1 MLLSK
6 FRCLARAA
14 LLGAT
19 CLAGAAHAVEV
30 TGINGNTLVT
40 VESSAP
46 TTVLRTTTITGLGA
60 GQTIVALDGRPAAA
74 GRVLYGISNIGQLYS
89 INPRTG
95 AASAIGAPIALQGTA
110 FGFDF
115 NPTVDRIRLVSNTGQ
130 NLRINPDTGAV
141 IVDGALNIMVGGQ
154 PIGVNGNTAAAY
166 TNNFAGAT
174 STTLF
179 VINTQTGLLQIQ
191 NPPNAGTLQA
201 VGGLGGPA
209 AGTVSGFDISPAG
222 QALVSVVQ
230 NNVTNLYSVNLTTG
244 AATFIGRFANTGT
257 PQGLAIVPNAFATQ
271 PGLTPNQ
278 AAVGGALDNFTS
290 IAPGFVPLLNVL
302 DNLPNN
308 DARAQALGQLSPV
321 PFGILPEVILET
333 NDLVDGTLRTYL
345 RDSRGG
351 GTPSGGAMIDEE
363 RGIGGFLVGT
373 GRTGEFEARGDRGRV
388 DYGSAG
394 FMGGLDF
401 RLGGLGMIGIA
412 GGYDNADFQLN
423 PITPKSS
430 ADTWFVG
437 AYTSFNAG
445 PLYVDVVGSYGKS
458 DIDLRRNVAFS
469 TFSNNSAAEADA
481 RYYSVSA
488 TAGLSADMGGFEV
501 EPYAGLRYADVAID
515 AFNEGAGLTNLNV
528 GRQEVESLQGI
539 AGLRLGADW
548 QSGPARIRPSVRAE
562 YRREFRNDEDRTFSA
577 NFNGA
582 GINAPFTTS
591 AVAMGEEH
599 VLVGADLT
607 IAGDAPVG
615 MVAGYTG
622 HLKGGYDIH
631 SVQVGLRFR
640 F

>member
-1 MLLSK
+1 MLLSNL
-6 FRCLARAA
+6 RRLARAA

-19 CLAGAAHAVEV
+19 CLAGAAHAAEV
-30 TGINGNTLVT
+30 TGINGNSLVT

-46 TTVLRTTTITGLGA
+46 ATVLRTTAITGLGA
-60 GQTIVALDGRPAAA
+60 GQTIVALDGRPAAG
-74 GRVLYGISNIGQLYS
+74 GRILYGISNVGQLYA

-95 AASAIGAPIALQGTA
+95 AASAVGAPIALQGTA

-115 NPTVDRIRLVSNTGQ
+115 NPTVDRIRVVSNTGQ
-130 NLRINPDTGAV
+130 NLRVNPDTGAV
-141 IVDGALNIMVGGQ
+141 IVDGNLNIMVGGQ
-154 PIGVNGNTAAAY
+154 PIVVSGNTAAAY
-166 TNNFAGAT
+166 TNNVAGAT

-179 VINTQTGLLQIQ
+179 VINAQTGLLQIQ
-191 NPPNAGTLQA
+191 NPPNAGTLQT

-209 AGTVSGFDISPAG
+209 AGTVSGFDISMSG
-222 QALVSVVQ
+222 EALVSVVQ

-244 AATFIGRFANTGT
+244 AATFIGRFASTGT
-257 PQGLAIVPNAFATQ
+257 PQGLAIVPNAFATI
-271 PGLTPNQ
+271 PGLTQNQ

-290 IAPGFVPLLNVL
+290 ISPGFVPLLTVL
-302 DNLPNN
+302 DQLPNA

-321 PFGILPEVILET
+321 PFGILPEVIFET
-333 NDLVDGTLRTYL
+333 NELVDGTLRTYL
-345 RDSRGG
+345 RDSRNG
-351 GTPSGGAMIDEE
+351 GTPGAMIDEE

-373 GRTGEFEARGDRGRV
+373 GRSGEFEARGDRGRV

-394 FMGGLDF
+394 FMGGVDF

-437 AYTSFNAG
+437 AYTSFGAG
-445 PLYVDVVGSYGKS
+445 PLYLDVVGSYGKS
-458 DIDLRRNVAFS
+458 DIDLRRNVSFS
-469 TFSNNSAAEADA
+469 TFANNSAAEADA
-481 RYYSVSA
+481 RYYSLSA
-488 TAGLSADMGGFEV
+488 TAGLSADMGPLEV
-501 EPYAGLRYADVAID
+501 EPYAGVRYADVAID
-515 AFNEGAGLTNLNV
+515 AFSEGAGLTNLSV
-528 GRQEVESLQGI
+528 GRQDVESLQGI
-539 AGLRLGADW
+539 AGLRLGADL
-548 QSGPARIRPSVRAE
+548 QSGSARIRPSVRAE

-577 NFNGA
+577 SFNGA

-591 AVAMGEEH
+591 TAAMGDEH
-599 VLVGADLT
+599 VMVGADLT